1 MDWES
6 AAGLRAGRSISIVID
21 DVSLDYVSL
30 ITRRLLRIALS
41 KNAALPVNDESIVP
55 LAIPGSSFPE
65 NPIGIVKESSDSS
78 IDQDPTRNLSNIVV
92 DCFRRLARFLLTSK
106 RRIIFKI
113 IIYY

>member
-65 NPIGIVKESSDSS
+65 NPIGIVKSSDSS

-92 DCFRRLARFLLTSK
+92 DCFRRLASF
-106 RRIIFKI
+106 F
-113 IIYY
+113 